1 MANRTKRI
9 IVQVLAGLA
18 VASASA
24 LVLAPVANWNLDPQK
39 TAAGVVLAAIFAGMA
54 VLVHR

>member
-1 MANRTKRI
+1 MTNRTKRI

-18 VASASA
+18 VASVSA
-24 LVLAPVANWNLDPQK
+24 LVLLPVANASFDPIK
-39 TAAGVVLAAIFAGMA
+39 AVAGAVLALTFAGLA

>member
-1 MANRTKRI
+1 MTNRTKRI

-18 VASASA
+18 VASISA
-24 LVLAPVANWNLDPQK
+24 LVLVPVANASFDLPK
-39 TAAGVVLAAIFAGMA
+39 AVAGVVLAVTFAGMA

>member
-1 MANRTKRI
+1 MTNRTKRI

-18 VASASA
+18 VASVSA
-24 LVLAPVANWNLDPQK
+24 LVLLPVANASFDLQK
-39 TAAGVVLAAIFAGMA
+39 ALTGVVLAVTFAGLA